1 MNVRQRMHTHTHTP
15 RHQNKPRRKNKTKS
29 RCLSFGARPLPS
41 RTPDVSCLI
50 AAAPVYRATKNAP
63 GCPEAPVSQSAART
77 GDKSNGPR
85 SEAGPVPRRR
95 LRFSSISL
103 FLTRATQWR
112 RPVND
117 SYGVCHRKPRGQ
129 PHFLCSPERE
139 SQLPFGFSGSN
150 TEEMIS
156 LRARLIGIL
165 LREGPAAIR
174 SRAICFFLAFVA
186 SVACLPG
193 LLFLVRPGQNGR

>member
-1 MNVRQRMHTHTHTP
+1 MDNRLNERTPAYAYAHTP
-15 RHQNKPRRKNKTKS
+15 HGSRTNHGAKTKS

-85 SEAGPVPRRR
+85 GEAGPVPRRR

-103 FLTRATQWR
+103 FLTRAAQWR

-129 PHFLCSPERE
+129 PHFLRSPERE
-139 SQLPFGFSGSN
+139 PIAFRFFWIQHRGDDLAASPFNRHPSSG
-150 TEEMIS
+150 
-156 LRARLIGIL
+156 RARGNQKA
-165 LREGPAAIR
+165 GQ
-174 SRAICFFLAFVA
+174 SA
-186 SVACLPG
+186 S
-193 LLFLVRPGQNGR
+193 F